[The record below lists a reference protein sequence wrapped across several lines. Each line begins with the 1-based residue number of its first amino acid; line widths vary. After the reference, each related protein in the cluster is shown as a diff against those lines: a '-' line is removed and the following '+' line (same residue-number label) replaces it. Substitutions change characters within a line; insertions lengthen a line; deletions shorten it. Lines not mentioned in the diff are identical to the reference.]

1 MTLISSR
8 RTFFLKRIFPFLF
21 IAIAA
26 MPVVAVL
33 IAGKDVPPAA
43 YLPPVV
49 LVPVLYIVMRK
60 LVWDLAD
67 EVYDAGDYLLV
78 KKGGEE
84 ERVQLSNVMN
94 VSSSVMINPP
104 RITLRLAKPGKFGHE
119 VVFSPVVSF
128 SIIRSGRNSIAEDL
142 IVRMDKARRG
152 LKAK

>member
-43 YLPPVV
+43 NLPPVV

-78 KKGGEE
+78 K
-84 ERVQLSNVMN
+84 
-94 VSSSVMINPP
+94 
-104 RITLRLAKPGKFGHE
+104 
-119 VVFSPVVSF
+119 
-128 SIIRSGRNSIAEDL
+128 
-142 IVRMDKARRG
+142 
-152 LKAK
+152 